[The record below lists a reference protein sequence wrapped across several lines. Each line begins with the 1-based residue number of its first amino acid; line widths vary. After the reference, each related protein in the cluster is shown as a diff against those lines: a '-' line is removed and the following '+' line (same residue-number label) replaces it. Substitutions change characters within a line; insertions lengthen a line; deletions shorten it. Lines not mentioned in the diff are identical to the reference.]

1 MQANSVN
8 TDAEGVIE
16 SEHIKWVAFRENE
29 RAFFPQ
35 GQSNL
40 SVSVLSGFDDTFLRC
55 CLIYYAVESGF
66 NLQALVK
73 CVTP

>member
-8 TDAEGVIE
+8 TDAEGAIE
-16 SEHIKWVAFRENE
+16 TEHIKWVAFRENE

-40 SVSVLSGFDDTFLRC
+40 SVSVLSGFDGTFL
-55 CLIYYAVESGF
+55 
-66 NLQALVK
+66 
-73 CVTP
+73 